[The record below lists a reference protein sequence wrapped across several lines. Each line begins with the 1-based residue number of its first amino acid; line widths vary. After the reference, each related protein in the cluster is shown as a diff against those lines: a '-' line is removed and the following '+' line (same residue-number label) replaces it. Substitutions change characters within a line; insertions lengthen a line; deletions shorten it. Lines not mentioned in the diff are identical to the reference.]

1 MPRPLKGQGPN
12 ADESPVR
19 YQRLILEA
27 GSNAVTVRFHPR
39 LTVIAGVGRPEREQ
53 LVTEILGSLAGGRG
67 GAHMELVD
75 DFGRRMAL
83 IRPDGGGPDR
93 VLAVD
98 TGQDIT
104 DEFVRPDGR
113 IDFLARMGLT
123 VADARRLCRLT
134 GAEMA
139 VESQGD
145 TLLTALASVD
155 QQHLWAAADGLI
167 AAEGRLQA
175 ESDAAGAVPEDA
187 PLIEEIER
195 RHAIFEKA
203 ERRHESIR
211 HHGIFIGGACALGA
225 IPAAL
230 LNRLT
235 AIPFLAVAALT
246 TIVSIVFRRRMERAA
261 IAQDEALAK
270 VGAQSYMGFQ
280 LQRVDRMLD
289 GQKSLSRLAEA
300 SEQHRR
306 ALELWRG
313 LAGDISPGWARAQRS
328 EIEQLSGRLRTH
340 ASHLSGQGEWSAG
353 DGLPD
358 IDPAELAHWL
368 AARFTALRR
377 VGPGGES
384 MPLILDDPLI
394 GVEAGVKQWILE
406 LVGRSAG
413 SPQVVYL
420 TADPDVAAWARLE
433 AMAGHLAVLEP
444 APEQD
449 DEAGRPIEL
458 ASRRRVS

>member
-1 MPRPLKGQGPN
+1 
-12 ADESPVR
+12 
-19 YQRLILEA
+19 
-27 GSNAVTVRFHPR
+27 
-39 LTVIAGVGRPEREQ
+39 
-53 LVTEILGSLAGGRG
+53 
-67 GAHMELVD
+67 MELVD

-98 TGQDIT
+98 SGEDIT
-104 DEFVRPDGR
+104 NEFVRPDGR
-113 IDFLARMGLT
+113 IDFLAGMGLT
-123 VADARRLCRLT
+123 VAEARRQCRLT

-155 QQHLWAAADGLI
+155 QDHLWSAADGLI
-167 AAEGRLQA
+167 AAEARLQA
-175 ESDAAGAVPEDA
+175 ESEAAGALPEDA

-195 RHAIFEKA
+195 RHTVFEKA

-246 TIVSIVFRRRMERAA
+246 TVVSIIFRRRMERAA

-306 ALELWRG
+306 ALDLWRS
-313 LAGDISPGWARAQRS
+313 LAGDISPGWARAHQGDIEPLSARPRS
-328 EIEQLSGRLRTH
+328 H
-340 ASHLSGQGEWSAG
+340 
-353 DGLPD
+353 P
-358 IDPAELAHWL
+358 
-368 AARFTALRR
+368 
-377 VGPGGES
+377 
-384 MPLILDDPLI
+384 
-394 GVEAGVKQWILE
+394 
-406 LVGRSAG
+406 
-413 SPQVVYL
+413 
-420 TADPDVAAWARLE
+420 
-433 AMAGHLAVLEP
+433 
-444 APEQD
+444 
-449 DEAGRPIEL
+449 
-458 ASRRRVS
+458 